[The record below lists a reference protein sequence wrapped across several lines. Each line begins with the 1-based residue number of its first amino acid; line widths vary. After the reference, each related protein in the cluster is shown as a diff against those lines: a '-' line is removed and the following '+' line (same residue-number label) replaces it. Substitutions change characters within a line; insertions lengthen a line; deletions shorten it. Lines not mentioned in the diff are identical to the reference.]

1 MRKKNTEPSVFDKAF
16 EHIGLNQTEELND
29 VDNLD
34 NELLFSNTD
43 DVDPDKKDE
52 SEGNNEDG
60 LNIREDDS
68 DIPDNVFN
76 NNNSSENKDNNDSQ
90 DKDNVDNNDNI
101 DNEDVDEID
110 ENETNQVSA
119 FFDAFAEAN
128 GWAVDEDEKPTTIED
143 LISYI
148 SNIVE
153 ENSVPEYS
161 DPRIKQ
167 LDEYVKNGGSF
178 DDFYNGMSEEL
189 KYDSLDMEDESNQ
202 KAVIKEYLKLQGYSD
217 DQVSS
222 KLERYEDA
230 DMLEDEANDAVEILK
245 NIKQQQLEEQ
255 QRAQQLEYEERQ
267 RQIVEFSENLNKE
280 IFNLTNIRGLNI
292 PKEDRKQLFDYITK
306 VDKDGYTQYQK
317 DFGKNQ
323 IKNIIESAYFTMKGD
338 ALLTEAAKGGQTSA
352 VKKLRQ
358 IMKSSSKNHSSKS
371 LGDENKIS
379 AVDIASKYFS

>member
-1 MRKKNTEPSVFDKAF
+1 MKKTNTKPSVFDDVIKHVGF
-16 EHIGLNQTEELND
+16 DQSEMLDT

-34 NELLFSNTD
+34 
-43 DVDPDKKDE
+43 DPDMLNKADEEEPDDIE
-52 SEGNNEDG
+52 SEVENEDD
-60 LNIREDDS
+60 LEIREDDS
-68 DIPDNVFN
+68 DIPDDVLNG
-76 NNNSSENKDNNDSQ
+76 NSSKKTDTTDDLQDEDNADDIND
-90 DKDNVDNNDNI
+90 DDLTD
-101 DNEDVDEID
+101 DNE
-110 ENETNQVSA
+110 TSQVSA

-128 GWAVDEDEKPTTIED
+128 GWTVNEDEKPTTIEGLIQYITD
-143 LISYI
+143 L
-148 SNIVE
+148 VD
-153 ENSVPEYS
+153 ENSTPTYS

-217 DQVSS
+217 DQVNS

-230 DMLEDEANDAVEILK
+230 DMLEDEANDAVKILK
-245 NIKQQQLEEQ
+245 SVKQQQLEQQQQAQQLAYEEQ
-255 QRAQQLEYEERQ
+255 QR
-267 RQIVEFSENLNKE
+267 QIMEFAENLNKE

-292 PKEDRKQLFDYITK
+292 PKEDRKQLYDYITK

-358 IMKSSSKNHSSKS
+358 ILKSSSKNHSSKS

>member
-1 MRKKNTEPSVFDKAF
+1 MKKTNTEPSVFDKAIKHVGF
-16 EHIGLNQTEELND
+16 DQSEMLDTI
-29 VDNLD
+29 DNLD
-34 NELLFSNTD
+34 DIDMFNKTD
-43 DVDPDKKDE
+43 EENPDDIE
-52 SEGNNEDG
+52 SEGNDEDD
-60 LNIREDDS
+60 LDVREDDS
-68 DIPDNVFN
+68 DIPDDVLNE
-76 NNNSSENKDNNDSQ
+76 NSSKQTENEDDLQ
-90 DKDNVDNNDNI
+90 DEDNVDNDDEEQLSD
-101 DNEDVDEID
+101 DNE
-110 ENETNQVSA
+110 TTQVSA

-128 GWAVDEDEKPTTIED
+128 GWTVNEDEKPTTIEGLIQYITD
-143 LISYI
+143 L
-148 SNIVE
+148 VD
-153 ENSVPEYS
+153 ENSTPTYS

-167 LDEYVKNGGSF
+167 LDEYVRNGGSF

-189 KYDSLDMEDESNQ
+189 KYDTLDMEDESNQ

-217 DQVSS
+217 DQVNS

-230 DMLEDEANDAVEILK
+230 DMLEDEANDAIKILK
-245 NIKQQQLEEQ
+245 SIKQQQLEQQQQAQQLAYEEQ
-255 QRAQQLEYEERQ
+255 QR
-267 RQIVEFSENLNKE
+267 QITEFAENLNKE

-292 PKEDRKQLFDYITK
+292 PKEDRKQLYDYITK

-358 IMKSSSKNHSSKS
+358 ILKSSSKNHSSKS

>member
-1 MRKKNTEPSVFDKAF
+1 MLDT
-16 EHIGLNQTEELND
+16 

-34 NELLFSNTD
+34 
-43 DVDPDKKDE
+43 DPDMLNKTDEEEPDDIE
-52 SEGNNEDG
+52 SEGNDEDD
-60 LNIREDDS
+60 LDIREDDS
-68 DIPDNVFN
+68 DIPDDVLNK
-76 NNNSSENKDNNDSQ
+76 NSSKKTENEDDLQ
-90 DKDNVDNNDNI
+90 DEDNVDNE
-101 DNEDVDEID
+101 DNEELSDDT
-110 ENETNQVSA
+110 ETTQVSA

-128 GWAVDEDEKPTTIED
+128 GWTVNEDEKPTTIEGLIQYITD
-143 LISYI
+143 L
-148 SNIVE
+148 VD
-153 ENSVPEYS
+153 ENSTPTYS

-217 DQVSS
+217 DQVNN

-230 DMLEDEANDAVEILK
+230 DMLEDEANDAVKILK
-245 NIKQQQLEEQ
+245 SVKQQQLEQ
-255 QRAQQLEYEERQ
+255 QQQAQQLAYEEQQ
-267 RQIVEFSENLNKE
+267 RQIVEFAENLNKE

-292 PKEDRKQLFDYITK
+292 PKEDRKQLYDYITK

-358 IMKSSSKNHSSKS
+358 ILKSSSKNHSSKS

>member
-1 MRKKNTEPSVFDKAF
+1 MKKTNTEPSVFDKAIKHVGF
-16 EHIGLNQTEELND
+16 DQSEMLDTI
-29 VDNLD
+29 DNLD
-34 NELLFSNTD
+34 DIDMFNKTD
-43 DVDPDKKDE
+43 EENPDDIE
-52 SEGNNEDG
+52 SEGNDEDD
-60 LNIREDDS
+60 LDIREDDS
-68 DIPDNVFN
+68 DIPDDVLNE
-76 NNNSSENKDNNDSQ
+76 NSSKQTEDKDDLQNE
-90 DKDNVDNNDNI
+90 DNVDNDDDEQLSD
-101 DNEDVDEID
+101 DNE
-110 ENETNQVSA
+110 TTQVSA

-128 GWAVDEDEKPTTIED
+128 GWTVDEDEKPTTIEGLIQYITD
-143 LISYI
+143 L
-148 SNIVE
+148 VD
-153 ENSVPEYS
+153 ENSTPTYS

-189 KYDSLDMEDESNQ
+189 KYDTLDMEDESNQ

-217 DQVSS
+217 DQVNS

-230 DMLEDEANDAVEILK
+230 DMLEDEANDAIKILK
-245 NIKQQQLEEQ
+245 SIKQQQLEQ
-255 QRAQQLEYEERQ
+255 QQQAQQLAYEEQQ
-267 RQIVEFSENLNKE
+267 RQIVEFAENLNKE

-292 PKEDRKQLFDYITK
+292 PKEDRKQLYDYITK

-358 IMKSSSKNHSSKS
+358 ILKSSSKNHSSKS

>member
-1 MRKKNTEPSVFDKAF
+1 MKKTNTKPSVFDDVIKHVGF
-16 EHIGLNQTEELND
+16 DQSEMLDT

-34 NELLFSNTD
+34 
-43 DVDPDKKDE
+43 DPDTFNETDEEEPDDIE
-52 SEGNNEDG
+52 SEGNDEDD
-60 LNIREDDS
+60 LDIREDDS
-68 DIPDNVFN
+68 DIPDDVLNG
-76 NNNSSENKDNNDSQ
+76 NSSKKTDTTDDLQDEDNADDIND
-90 DKDNVDNNDNI
+90 DDLTD
-101 DNEDVDEID
+101 DNE
-110 ENETNQVSA
+110 TSQVSA

-128 GWAVDEDEKPTTIED
+128 GWTVNEDEKPTTIEG
-143 LISYI
+143 LIQYI
-148 SNIVE
+148 SDLVE
-153 ENSVPEYS
+153 ENSTPAYS

-189 KYDSLDMEDESNQ
+189 KYDTLDMEDESNQ

-217 DQVSS
+217 DQVNS

-230 DMLEDEANDAVEILK
+230 DMLEDEANDAVKILK
-245 NIKQQQLEEQ
+245 SVKQQQLEQ
-255 QRAQQLEYEERQ
+255 QQQAQQLAYEEQQ
-267 RQIVEFSENLNKE
+267 RQIVEFAENLNKE

-292 PKEDRKQLFDYITK
+292 PKEDRKQLYEYVTK

-358 IMKSSSKNHSSKS
+358 ILKSSSKNHSSKS

>member
-1 MRKKNTEPSVFDKAF
+1 MKKTNTKPSVFDDVIKHVGF
-16 EHIGLNQTEELND
+16 DQSEMLDT

-34 NELLFSNTD
+34 
-43 DVDPDKKDE
+43 DPDMLNETDEEEPDDIE
-52 SEGNNEDG
+52 SEGNGEDD
-60 LNIREDDS
+60 LDIREDDS
-68 DIPDNVFN
+68 DIPDDVLNK
-76 NNNSSENKDNNDSQ
+76 NSSKKTENEDDLQ
-90 DKDNVDNNDNI
+90 DEDNVDN
-101 DNEDVDEID
+101 EDDEELSD
-110 ENETNQVSA
+110 DTETTQVSA

-128 GWAVDEDEKPTTIED
+128 GWTVNEDEKPTTIEGLIQYITD
-143 LISYI
+143 L
-148 SNIVE
+148 VD
-153 ENSVPEYS
+153 ENSTPTYS

-167 LDEYVKNGGSF
+167 LDEYVKSGGSF

-217 DQVSS
+217 DQVNS

-230 DMLEDEANDAVEILK
+230 DMLEDEANDAVKILK
-245 NIKQQQLEEQ
+245 SVKQQQLEQ
-255 QRAQQLEYEERQ
+255 QQQAQQLAYEEQQ
-267 RQIVEFSENLNKE
+267 RQIVEFAENLNKE

-292 PKEDRKQLFDYITK
+292 PKEDRKQLYDYITK

-358 IMKSSSKNHSSKS
+358 ILKSSSKNHSSKS

>member
-1 MRKKNTEPSVFDKAF
+1 MKKTNTKPSVFDDVIKHVGF
-16 EHIGLNQTEELND
+16 DQSEMLDT

-34 NELLFSNTD
+34 
-43 DVDPDKKDE
+43 DPDMLNKADEEEPDDIE
-52 SEGNNEDG
+52 SEVENEDD
-60 LNIREDDS
+60 LDIREDDS
-68 DIPDNVFN
+68 DIPDDVLNG
-76 NNNSSENKDNNDSQ
+76 NSSKKTDTTDDLQDEDNAD
-90 DKDNVDNNDNI
+90 DIDDDDLTD
-101 DNEDVDEID
+101 DNE
-110 ENETNQVSA
+110 TSQVSA

-128 GWAVDEDEKPTTIED
+128 GWTVNEDEKPTTIEGLIQYITD
-143 LISYI
+143 L
-148 SNIVE
+148 VD
-153 ENSVPEYS
+153 ENSTPTYS

-189 KYDSLDMEDESNQ
+189 KYDTLDMEDESNQ

-217 DQVSS
+217 DQVNS

-230 DMLEDEANDAVEILK
+230 DMLEDEANDAVKILK
-245 NIKQQQLEEQ
+245 SVKQQQLEQ
-255 QRAQQLEYEERQ
+255 QQQAQQLAYEEQQ
-267 RQIVEFSENLNKE
+267 RQIVEFAQNLNKE

-292 PKEDRKQLFDYITK
+292 PKEDRKQLYDYITK

-317 DFGKNQ
+317 DFSKNQ

-358 IMKSSSKNHSSKS
+358 ILKSSSKNHSSKS

>member
-1 MRKKNTEPSVFDKAF
+1 MKKTNTEPSVFDKAIKHVGF
-16 EHIGLNQTEELND
+16 DQSEMLDTI
-29 VDNLD
+29 DNLD
-34 NELLFSNTD
+34 DLDMFNKTD
-43 DVDPDKKDE
+43 EENPDDIK
-52 SEGNNEDG
+52 SEGNDEDD
-60 LNIREDDS
+60 LDVREDDS
-68 DIPDNVFN
+68 DIPDDVLNE
-76 NNNSSENKDNNDSQ
+76 NSSKQTEDEDDLQ
-90 DKDNVDNNDNI
+90 DEDNVDDNDDEQLSD
-101 DNEDVDEID
+101 DNE
-110 ENETNQVSA
+110 TTQVSA

-128 GWAVDEDEKPTTIED
+128 GWTVNEDEKPTTIEGLIQYITD
-143 LISYI
+143 L
-148 SNIVE
+148 VD
-153 ENSVPEYS
+153 ENSTPTYS

-167 LDEYVKNGGSF
+167 LDEYVRNGGSF

-189 KYDSLDMEDESNQ
+189 KYDTLDMEDESNQ

-217 DQVSS
+217 DQVNS

-230 DMLEDEANDAVEILK
+230 DMLEDEANDAIKILK
-245 NIKQQQLEEQ
+245 SIKQQQLEQQQQAQQLAYEEQ
-255 QRAQQLEYEERQ
+255 QR
-267 RQIVEFSENLNKE
+267 QITEFAENLNKE
-280 IFNLTNIRGLNI
+280 IFNLTSIRGLNI
-292 PKEDRKQLFDYITK
+292 PKEDRKQLYDYITK

-358 IMKSSSKNHSSKS
+358 ILKSSSKNHSSKS

>member
-1 MRKKNTEPSVFDKAF
+1 MLDT
-16 EHIGLNQTEELND
+16 I
-29 VDNLD
+29 DNLD
-34 NELLFSNTD
+34 
-43 DVDPDKKDE
+43 DPDMFNKTDEENPDDIE
-52 SEGNNEDG
+52 SEGNDEDD
-60 LNIREDDS
+60 LDVREDDS
-68 DIPDNVFN
+68 NIPDDVLNE
-76 NNNSSENKDNNDSQ
+76 NSSKQTEDEDDLQNE
-90 DKDNVDNNDNI
+90 DNVDNDDDEQLSD
-101 DNEDVDEID
+101 DNETV
-110 ENETNQVSA
+110 QVSA

-128 GWAVDEDEKPTTIED
+128 GWTVNEDEKPTTIED
-143 LISYI
+143 LVQYI
-148 SNIVE
+148 TDLVD
-153 ENSVPEYS
+153 ENSTPTYS

-189 KYDSLDMEDESNQ
+189 KYDTLDMEDESNQ

-217 DQVSS
+217 DQVNS

-230 DMLEDEANDAVEILK
+230 DMLEDEANDAIKILK
-245 NIKQQQLEEQ
+245 SIKQQQLEQ
-255 QRAQQLEYEERQ
+255 QQQAQQLAYEEQQ
-267 RQIVEFSENLNKE
+267 RQIVEFAENLNKE
-280 IFNLTNIRGLNI
+280 IFNLTSIRGLNI
-292 PKEDRKQLFDYITK
+292 PKEDRKQLYDYITK

-358 IMKSSSKNHSSKS
+358 ILKSSSKNHSSKS

>member
-1 MRKKNTEPSVFDKAF
+1 MKKTNTKPSVFDDVIKHVGF
-16 EHIGLNQTEELND
+16 DQSEMLDT

-34 NELLFSNTD
+34 
-43 DVDPDKKDE
+43 DPDMLNETDEEEPDDIE
-52 SEGNNEDG
+52 SEGNDEDD
-60 LNIREDDS
+60 LDIREDDS
-68 DIPDNVFN
+68 DIPDEVLNK
-76 NNNSSENKDNNDSQ
+76 NSSKKTENEDDLQ
-90 DKDNVDNNDNI
+90 DEDNVDNEDDEELSDNA
-101 DNEDVDEID
+101 
-110 ENETNQVSA
+110 ETTQVSA

-128 GWAVDEDEKPTTIED
+128 GWTVNEDEKPTTIEGLIQYITD
-143 LISYI
+143 L
-148 SNIVE
+148 VD
-153 ENSVPEYS
+153 ENSTPTYS

-217 DQVSS
+217 DQVDS

-230 DMLEDEANDAVEILK
+230 DMLEDEANDAVKILK
-245 NIKQQQLEEQ
+245 SVKQQQLEQ
-255 QRAQQLEYEERQ
+255 QQQAQQLAYEEQ
-267 RQIVEFSENLNKE
+267 QKQIMEFAENLNKE

-292 PKEDRKQLFDYITK
+292 PKEDRKQLYDYITK

-358 IMKSSSKNHSSKS
+358 ILKSSSKNHSSKS

>member
-1 MRKKNTEPSVFDKAF
+1 MKKTNTKPSVFDDVIKHVGF
-16 EHIGLNQTEELND
+16 DQSEMLDT

-34 NELLFSNTD
+34 
-43 DVDPDKKDE
+43 DPDTFNETDEEEPDDIE
-52 SEGNNEDG
+52 SEGNDEDD
-60 LNIREDDS
+60 LDIREDNS
-68 DIPDNVFN
+68 DIPDDVLNK
-76 NNNSSENKDNNDSQ
+76 NSSKKTENEDDLQ
-90 DKDNVDNNDNI
+90 DEDNVDNE
-101 DNEDVDEID
+101 DNEELSD
-110 ENETNQVSA
+110 NTETTQVSA

-128 GWAVDEDEKPTTIED
+128 GWTVNEDEKPTTIEGLIQYITD
-143 LISYI
+143 L
-148 SNIVE
+148 VD
-153 ENSVPEYS
+153 ENSTPTYS

-217 DQVSS
+217 DQVNS

-230 DMLEDEANDAVEILK
+230 DMLEDEANDAVKILK
-245 NIKQQQLEEQ
+245 SVKQQQLEQ
-255 QRAQQLEYEERQ
+255 QQQAQQLAYEEQQ
-267 RQIVEFSENLNKE
+267 RQIVEFAENLNKE

-292 PKEDRKQLFDYITK
+292 PKEDRKQLYDYITK

-358 IMKSSSKNHSSKS
+358 ILKSSSKNHSSKS

>member
-1 MRKKNTEPSVFDKAF
+1 MKKTNTKPSVFDDVIKHVGF
-16 EHIGLNQTEELND
+16 DQSEMLDT

-34 NELLFSNTD
+34 DPNTFNETD
-43 DVDPDKKDE
+43 EEEPDDIE
-52 SEGNNEDG
+52 SEGNDEDD
-60 LNIREDDS
+60 LDIREDDS
-68 DIPDNVFN
+68 DIPDDVLNK
-76 NNNSSENKDNNDSQ
+76 NSSKKTENEDNLQ
-90 DKDNVDNNDNI
+90 DEDNVDNE
-101 DNEDVDEID
+101 DNED
-110 ENETNQVSA
+110 NEELSDDAETTQVSA

-128 GWAVDEDEKPTTIED
+128 GWTVNEDEKPTTIEGLIQYITD
-143 LISYI
+143 L
-148 SNIVE
+148 VD
-153 ENSVPEYS
+153 ENSTPTYS

-217 DQVSS
+217 DQVNS

-230 DMLEDEANDAVEILK
+230 DMLEDEANDAVKILK
-245 NIKQQQLEEQ
+245 NIKQQQLEQQQQAQQLAYEEQ
-255 QRAQQLEYEERQ
+255 QR
-267 RQIVEFSENLNKE
+267 QITEFAENLNKE

-292 PKEDRKQLFDYITK
+292 PKEDRKQLYDYITK

-358 IMKSSSKNHSSKS
+358 ILKSSSKNHSSKS

>member
-1 MRKKNTEPSVFDKAF
+1 MKKTNTKPSVFDDVIKHVGF
-16 EHIGLNQTEELND
+16 DQSEMLDT

-34 NELLFSNTD
+34 DPNMLNETD
-43 DVDPDKKDE
+43 EEEPDDIE
-52 SEGNNEDG
+52 SEGIDEDD
-60 LNIREDDS
+60 LDIREDDS
-68 DIPDNVFN
+68 DIPDDVLNK
-76 NNNSSENKDNNDSQ
+76 NSSKKTENEDDLQ
-90 DKDNVDNNDNI
+90 DEDNVDNEDNK
-101 DNEDVDEID
+101 DDEELSD
-110 ENETNQVSA
+110 DTETTQVSA

-128 GWAVDEDEKPTTIED
+128 GWTVNEDEQPTTIEGLIQYITD
-143 LISYI
+143 L
-148 SNIVE
+148 VD
-153 ENSVPEYS
+153 ENSIPTYS

-217 DQVSS
+217 DQVNS

-230 DMLEDEANDAVEILK
+230 DMLEDEANDAVKILK
-245 NIKQQQLEEQ
+245 SIKQQQLEQQQQAQQLAYEEQ
-255 QRAQQLEYEERQ
+255 QR
-267 RQIVEFSENLNKE
+267 QITEFAENLNKE

-292 PKEDRKQLFDYITK
+292 PKEDRKQLYDYITK

-358 IMKSSSKNHSSKS
+358 ILKSSSKNHSSKS